1 MLFGDRKLEEIS
13 DESLVCNMEIVLIEN
28 EFFIN
33 IFDRNKIQLV
43 VDQNVD
49 VIFDRVCWGVFE
61 KVLEEFD
68 GYFF

>member
-1 MLFGDRKLEEIS
+1 MLFGDRKLDEIS
-13 DESLVCNMEIVLIEN
+13 DEGLVCNMEIVLKKN

-49 VIFDRVCWGVFE
+49 VIFDKVC
-61 KVLEEFD
+61 
-68 GYFF
+68 